1 MHALSIQYYEVV
13 QLYQTTVRLEKC
25 ERCLFIPMKA
35 ITFNEQAITRF
46 RSILFDAAL
55 NSRIQELLVYATG
68 SVTTNLE
75 LRVASRFK
83 SDQDDD
89 TKETAKRAA
98 IRNAKAQAKFRAN
111 FQQLQLA
118 GLVLANND
126 QNTQGSWEMARTAF
140 FVGVYRSGNRVS
152 RMTVKKRRQHASIT
166 GAAHLS
172 ANTASCTPR
181 PGCSPTYQRVV
192 HYRAG
197 ILVSRD

>member
-35 ITFNEQAITRF
+35 ITFNERAITRF

-68 SVTTNLE
+68 SVTTDLE

-83 SDQDDD
+83 SDQDDN

-98 IRNAKAQAKFRAN
+98 IRNAKAQAKFHAN

-126 QNTQGSWEMARTAF
+126 QNTQGSWEMAGTAS
-140 FVGVYRSGNRVS
+140 FVGAYWSGNRVS
-152 RMTVKKRRQHASIT
+152 RMTVKKEDSTQASLGQRTSAPTPPRVHPGLGVAQPISE
-166 GAAHLS
+166 LS
-172 ANTASCTPR
+172 TIELEFCVT
-181 PGCSPTYQRVV
+181 
-192 HYRAG
+192 
-197 ILVSRD
+197 RD